1 MVLWNEQQS
10 DVVLLAPQE
19 SLLLQVAQ
27 WGRRHRRFPI
37 RLVSAVE
44 PAAIIEAAGEAAFV
58 CIDAG
63 AQPERALG
71 LLDTIRDHVDL
82 SRLVVYSDAAMPD
95 WEVQFRSRG
104 ATFLLGPL
112 SPGEWEDVFVRL
124 AHAEAVGS

>member
-10 DVVLLAPQE
+10 DVVLLIPRE

-27 WGRRHRRFPI
+27 WGRSHRRFPI
-37 RLVSAVE
+37 RLVSATE
-44 PAAIIEAAGEAAFV
+44 PAAVVEAARDAAFV

-63 AQPERALG
+63 SEPGRALA
-71 LLDTIRDHVDL
+71 LVEAVRDHVDL

-95 WEVQFRSRG
+95 WEVRFRSRG

-112 SPGEWEDVFVRL
+112 SPAEWEDVFVRL
-124 AHAEAVGS
+124 SHAEAVGN